1 MKQDNLS
8 HQDGAVR
15 AVLASFCIRARTSG
29 LKEAQREA
37 TVHLVAAAAYLDETA
52 GHEKT
57 TKILRATI
65 ASMGSGSTEKH

>member
-1 MKQDNLS
+1 MKQDHGSL
-8 HQDGAVR
+8 QDGTVR
-15 AVLASFCIRARTSG
+15 AILATFIMRARTSG
-29 LKEAQREA
+29 QKEAQREA
-37 TVHLVAAAAYLDETA
+37 TAHLLAATAYLDETA